1 MPCAPQLLCATATP
15 AVHGCARTRCRRHDA
30 MQGVKNQRD
39 VSIRRR
45 RSALVVGGGES
56 ALWQKTGLAATLVA
70 PEVAAQRTITSESAF
85 AKNSGGGAI
94 SRASSHADLNHLPT
108 CRPRGADHDQASR
121 GKSRGECRR
130 RQHGD
135 AASAGPPYA
144 LSCSNQSRPYMPL
157 SRRTIRGTT
166 KCQRGGG
173 R

>member
-1 MPCAPQLLCATATP
+1 MPCALQLLCATATP

-56 ALWQKTGLAATLVA
+56 ALWQKTGVAATLVA

-108 CRPRGADHDQASR
+108 CRPRGAQITIKRAAA
-121 GKSRGECRR
+121 K
-130 RQHGD
+130 
-135 AASAGPPYA
+135 AVASADGA
-144 LSCSNQSRPYMPL
+144 STVTPL
-157 SRRTIRGTT
+157 APDRRTR
-166 KCQRGGG
+166 
-173 R
+173 